1 MPNYGAAE
9 FDPPISLV
17 DGCWAA
23 GLRAISVRCTVNA
36 IDASHEAVIFRE
48 SGVSSTPQI
57 LGSIV
62 DVSEYW
68 IARFRGR

>member
-1 MPNYGAAE
+1 VPNCGAAE

-23 GLRAISVRCTVNA
+23 GLRAISIKCTVNA
-36 IDASHEAVIFRE
+36 IDASHEAVILSE
-48 SGVSSTPQI
+48 SGVSSTPQL
-57 LGSIV
+57 LGSIINAL
-62 DVSEYW
+62 EYW